1 MPHAVDAHDA
11 NLVGDF
17 INHAVVAHTARL
29 TPCGAWFEGSR
40 PDGRNVSGVRA
51 PRQTGGQCCVRARRG
66 ETRWFYTDRPTLAFA
81 ARMVMPPELV
91 VVPQKRVRTGR
102 MTEAQLVGLLQRY
115 RPEQMVVFGREL
127 HGPLFAEFVASGYR
141 RESAAEGREY
151 FVRSDLAAKT
161 GVTK

>member
-1 MPHAVDAHDA
+1 M
-11 NLVGDF
+11 
-17 INHAVVAHTARL
+17 AVVAVAAVVLAVPGRVLREAAFARNGS
-29 TPCGAWFEGSR
+29 PPEFEALLG
-40 PDGRNVSGVRA
+40 NL
-51 PRQTGGQCCVRARRG
+51 RARRG

-115 RPEQMVVFGREL
+115 RPEQMVVCGREL

-151 FVRSDLAAKT
+151 FVRSDLATKT
-161 GVTK
+161 GATK